1 MNKDLMNL
9 FLKNYLKLKKKENF
23 TYYFFFKK

>member
-9 FLKNYLKLKKKENF
+9 FLKNYLKLKENENSP
-23 TYYFFFKK
+23 YYFLLKK